1 MIVAESSA
9 ASISSKIDDWIC
21 CGREGQHDTIR
32 SMADDGCESLPTHF
46 FEFVQTV
53 VQTDLSNGLT
63 HVPKSL
69 PFKELC
75 LGLLETQM
83 GLLIRVSVVRAHPG
97 EPFKSSEFP
106 RQRS

>member
-21 CGREGQHDTIR
+21 CGSEGQQATIR
-32 SMADDGCESLPTHF
+32 SIADGDCESLPTRF
-46 FEFVQTV
+46 FELVQTV
-53 VQTDLSNGLT
+53 VQTIFRNGLT

-69 PFKELC
+69 AFKELC
-75 LGLLETQM
+75 LGLLETQT

-97 EPFKSSEFP
+97 ELSSSF
-106 RQRS
+106 